1 MGKVPLE
8 NREELDRERWELL
21 RQIHR
26 LMEKPLIAL
35 SFIWLALLVLDLT
48 AGLSF
53 WLLLLFYLI
62 WAIFAVDFAIR
73 FIIAPAKI
81 GYLRANWLT
90 AVSLLL
96 PTFRVVR
103 VLQIFRSLRMLRLI
117 RTVRSVSFLRLVTSA
132 NRGIRSLQSV
142 FGHRGFGFVITV
154 TLLVIVLSATGMRY
168 LESPDALTAAGYQGE
183 VDGGAGFESYGEALW
198 WTATVITT
206 IGPEYWPRTLE
217 GRTLAFLLFVYAFA
231 IFGYIT
237 ATIASYFVSQD
248 VRRQERRGPTRESEM
263 LQSEG
268 NTEMAVLLQE
278 LSLLRSQL
286 ASLSGRTVIDELPT
300 TRQDE

>member
-1 MGKVPLE
+1 
-8 NREELDRERWELL
+8 
-21 RQIHR
+21 
-26 LMEKPLIAL
+26 
-35 SFIWLALLVLDLT
+35 
-48 AGLSF
+48 
-53 WLLLLFYLI
+53 
-62 WAIFAVDFAIR
+62 
-73 FIIAPAKI
+73 
-81 GYLRANWLT
+81 
-90 AVSLLL
+90 
-96 PTFRVVR
+96 
-103 VLQIFRSLRMLRLI
+103 
-117 RTVRSVSFLRLVTSA
+117 
-132 NRGIRSLQSV
+132 
-142 FGHRGFGFVITV
+142 
-154 TLLVIVLSATGMRY
+154 MRY